1 MTPTCPGSSSR
12 RFSRSFFVLTCLV
25 CSFAFLACPLPA
37 QDSADAAKPAMAA
50 AVWVEKLDATGNT
63 LKRSSGFVV
72 KDGRVATSFRSID
85 GATSLKLIF
94 ADGKEFRTSKVAGFN
109 RYQDWAL
116 IPIEDK
122 SYPALEVLSSKTWK
136 TGDHVSWLDVKPD
149 GTRALTEGGIASL
162 QSTPPWGERITIS
175 AKFNYAALGGPL
187 LDAQGHVIGVLGG
200 ALPDAFVRA
209 ADASTPATDP
219 DDVYDGAPGT
229 AVAGNLI
236 PQTLLA
242 APRELKVL
250 WDNGDMTV
258 PRTNSKYVASGMM
271 SVGSKESKKKAGE
284 HVAKVD
290 FKKSDTSA
298 VVVLTFD
305 KSEAVKTTAQIK
317 LYDFENH
324 PVAAGEVEKISVK
337 KGSGAEQNWDVPV
350 AQLPAGIYRVDI
362 VVGDGVAWRQYFRIA
377 D

>member
-1 MTPTCPGSSSR
+1 
-12 RFSRSFFVLTCLV
+12 
-25 CSFAFLACPLPA
+25 
-37 QDSADAAKPAMAA
+37 MAA
-50 AVWVEKLDATGNT
+50 AVWVEKLDAAGNT
-63 LKRSSGFVV
+63 LQRSSGFVV
-72 KDGRVATSFRSID
+72 KDARVATSFRSID

-116 IPIEDK
+116 IPIDDK
-122 SYPALEVLSSKTWK
+122 SSPALQVLSSKTWK
-136 TGDHVSWLDVKPD
+136 TGAHVSWLDVKPD
-149 GTRALTEGGIASL
+149 GTRAFVEGEIASL
-162 QSTPPWGERITIS
+162 QSTPPWGDRITIS
-175 AKFNYAALGGPL
+175 GKFSYAALGGPL
-187 LDAQGHVIGVLGG
+187 LDTQGRVIGVLGG
-200 ALPDAFVRA
+200 ALPDAFVRI
-209 ADASTPATDP
+209 ADLSAPATDP
-219 DDVYDGAPGT
+219 DDVYQGVPGT
-229 AVAGNLI
+229 AVPGNLI

-242 APRELKVL
+242 LPRELKIL

-290 FKKSDTSA
+290 FKKSDASA
-298 VVVLTFD
+298 IVVLSFD

-324 PVAAGEVEKISVK
+324 PVAAGEVEKISIK

-362 VVGDGVAWRQYFRIA
+362 LVGDGVAWRQYFRIA